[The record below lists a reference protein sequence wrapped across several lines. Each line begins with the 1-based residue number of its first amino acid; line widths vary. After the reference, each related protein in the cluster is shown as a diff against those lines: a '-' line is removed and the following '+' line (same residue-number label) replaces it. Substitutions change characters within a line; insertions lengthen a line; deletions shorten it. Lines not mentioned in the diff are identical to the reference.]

1 MTEVFDPFVRHRDE
15 KTPSEPTE
23 RPIRRYGTDPRL
35 LLKAVLVSGPVP
47 ATIVVERGAAHGLTK
62 KQLRSAREE
71 MNIIAFKETGRP
83 HGRWL
88 WALPR

>member
-1 MTEVFDPFVRHRDE
+1 MTAVGNLFERLGDGRPPPIEKPSRRH
-15 KTPSEPTE
+15 
-23 RPIRRYGTDPRL
+23 GTDPKL
-35 LLKAVLVSGPVP
+35 LLMDVLVGGPVP
-47 ATIVVERGAAHGLTK
+47 ATIVIERGAAHGLTK

-88 WALPR
+88 WALPQ